1 MKHLLILG
9 ILMPAGLYGQ
19 QGISLEQAIQTGLQ
33 NNLSIQRSVQ
43 DVAAA
48 EWKVKEY
55 KSIGYPQ
62 VNGEVNFQ
70 NFITLPT
77 TLIPAQAFNPSAP
90 EDQFMPVQ
98 FGTNFNVNGAITLSQ
113 LLFDGSYITG
123 LKAAK
128 LYPVISQQQLDMA
141 RRDLTY
147 NIKSAYYNAV
157 VAKAGIGILEELKDT
172 TIVLL
177 KKTGLLIA
185 AGVSDSSNYDQLEL
199 TIMNLEVAINRSK
212 RNYQLALQLL
222 KHQMGVEVDSQVE
235 PDINLMSLLQSIPPA
250 ELSEEFNPAVL
261 LEHKLLET
269 QVGLL
274 ELQTQV
280 TKNKKLPSVGAF
292 FTHQQQAMKNDLNL
306 FEKDTWYPST
316 LWGLKIGIPIW
327 SSGQLKAVVKQ
338 NEIEVAK
345 TMNLIKETDRN
356 MMLRAAQAKTNYAS
370 SLDAMIAERKNI
382 ELAEKILR
390 RNMKKYAEGVLSSL
404 LLTQAQTQYLNAQ
417 SAFIM
422 ASMDLLNARVELEK
436 SLNK

>member
-1 MKHLLILG
+1 
-9 ILMPAGLYGQ
+9 
-19 QGISLEQAIQTGLQ
+19 
-33 NNLSIQRSVQ
+33 
-43 DVAAA
+43 
-48 EWKVKEY
+48 
-55 KSIGYPQ
+55 
-62 VNGEVNFQ
+62 
-70 NFITLPT
+70 
-77 TLIPAQAFNPSAP
+77 
-90 EDQFMPVQ
+90 
-98 FGTNFNVNGAITLSQ
+98 
-113 LLFDGSYITG
+113 
-123 LKAAK
+123 
-128 LYPVISQQQLDMA
+128 MA

>member
-1 MKHLLILG
+1 MKHLFILG
-9 ILMPAGLYGQ
+9 LLVPAGVYGQ

-212 RNYQLALQLL
+212 RNHQLALQLL
-222 KHQMGVEVDSQVE
+222 KHQMGVEVNTEIE
-235 PDINLMSLLQSIPPA
+235 PDITLMNLLQSIPPA

-261 LEHKLLET
+261 IEHKLLET

-404 LLTQAQTQYLNAQ
+404 LLSQAQTQYLNAQ